1 MTRESAKLSY
11 QDQDTDSDP
20 DLDTDSPDLL
30 NPKIQIRQGND
41 KYKKI

>member
-11 QDQDTDSDP
+11 QDQDTYLDL

-30 NPKIQIRQGND
+30 NPKIHIRKGND
-41 KYKKI
+41 KYKII